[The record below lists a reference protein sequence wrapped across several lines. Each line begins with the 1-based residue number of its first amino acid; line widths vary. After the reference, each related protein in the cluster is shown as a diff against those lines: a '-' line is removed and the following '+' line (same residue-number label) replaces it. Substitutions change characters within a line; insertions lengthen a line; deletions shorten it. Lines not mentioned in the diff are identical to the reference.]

1 MTDDP
6 HQDGAAQEQALL
18 AQLDA
23 AERELNSLLAAFAL
37 ASNAD
42 ARHYQVF
49 IDALNALLGMLMAW
63 RPEAQRLQVQGR
75 PVFAQ
80 RLDELIRRG
89 AANLET
95 FTRLYAAMSAFE
107 VSRAQQV
114 ARTVNPYRGFPSGG
128 PQANRA
134 MIGNLCYWCGMD
146 LAGLAQP
153 VAVCPNCG
161 RLPVPPAAPD
171 LRPTAEP
178 AEDQYVR
185 AFVAPAGTDA
195 PVSAAPLLLHTNYEV
210 LCSIGPPDVRSVL
223 PAEAATFP
231 RQLLPAGDL
240 ELRAVL
246 QVEGTTRV
254 EVATLKLPGAD
265 GASNWVRLPLPVADA
280 PTTIVAELA
289 IYYEVVAVYVQ
300 VLTLPVGGPVTAG
313 GPSAHKIYQ
322 LSKSLAD
329 LGRLSD
335 RHASVVLAN
344 QACTSS
350 ILVNGLTFAPNAF
363 AIAQNAAD
371 NAVKVARLRMY
382 DIHFRP
388 AGAGQEISRYAT
400 SDTNN
405 VPRHGKT
412 RAEFMA
418 DLVQLASAGRDL
430 YDALFRDNIVAG
442 TLADLVRSEAG
453 ARDRIPVI
461 QVVDLSLGHLPIPWA
476 LLYDL
481 PFSGSGQYEPCP
493 SINDF
498 GPGSEAPGEF
508 PLRCPYED
516 RHRDTDG
523 RWRNAQLCPWGFW
536 GLSAVL
542 EHPPYVDRTLEGCV
556 SDAYPAQPYTFLMAI
571 GSDLDGQLRN
581 DHVSALDREIS
592 VKWNRP
598 PIRIAQD
605 LESQLAAENMD
616 VVYFYCHCDYHEDAP
631 GIGLKPYLRFNKAE
645 QVAPSDISAW
655 ALSSSWPIPHWPDR
669 HPLVVINGCR
679 TLELQSGS
687 LGDFVDAFANRAGA
701 AGVLGTEITIDQ
713 GVASWA
719 MELFFTALWKGAT
732 VGTALRQTRW
742 AMFARGN
749 LMGFAYT
756 PYCLANLALRRSE
769 SAGKAA

>member
-1 MTDDP
+1 MTHDP
-6 HQDGAAQEQALL
+6 HQDVAAQEKALL

-23 AERELNSLLAAFAL
+23 AERELNTQLAAFAL
-37 ASNAD
+37 ARYAD
-42 ARHYQVF
+42 AQQFQGF
-49 IDALNALLGMLMAW
+49 INALNALLGRLMAL
-63 RPEAQRLQVQGR
+63 RPEAQKLRQQGR
-75 PVFAQ
+75 LVFAQ
-80 RLDELIRRG
+80 RLDDLLKRLTS
-89 AANLET
+89 NVET
-95 FTRLYAAMSAFE
+95 FTQLYTAESAFE
-107 VSRAQQV
+107 VRGE
-114 ARTVNPYRGFPSGG
+114 PYRRFPSSGT
-128 PQANRA
+128 QAYRD
-134 MIGNLCYWCGMD
+134 MKGNQCYWCGLD
-146 LAGLAQP
+146 LTGLPQP
-153 VAVCPNCG
+153 AVICPNCG
-161 RLPVPPAAPD
+161 RPPYPAAAPD
-171 LRPTAEP
+171 LRQAAKP
-178 AEDQYVR
+178 AADQYVR
-185 AFVAPAGTDA
+185 AFVALAGTDV
-195 PVSAAPLLLHTNYEV
+195 PVSATPLLLHTSYEV

-223 PAEAATFP
+223 PAEDAKFP
-231 RQLLPAGDL
+231 RTLLPAGDL

-246 QVEGTTRV
+246 QVEGAARV
-254 EVATLKLPGAD
+254 EVGALKLPGAD

-280 PTTIVAELA
+280 PTTIHAELA
-289 IYYEVVAVYVQ
+289 IYYEVVAVHVQ
-300 VLTLPVGGPVTAG
+300 VLILPVGGPVTAG

-329 LGRLSD
+329 LGRLGD
-335 RHASVVLAN
+335 RHASVVLSD
-344 QACTSS
+344 QADSS
-350 ILVNGLTFAPNAF
+350 TILVNGLTFAPNAF

-388 AGAGQEISRYAT
+388 AGADREISRYAAG
-400 SDTNN
+400 DTHD

-412 RAEFMA
+412 RAEFVA
-418 DLVQLASAGRDL
+418 DLARLASAGRDL
-430 YDALFRDNIVAG
+430 YDALFRDNVVAG

-453 ARDRIPVI
+453 ARERVPVI
-461 QVVDLSLGHLPIPWA
+461 QVVDLSLGHLPVPWA

-481 PFSGSGQYEPCP
+481 PLSGSGHYEPCP
-493 SINDF
+493 SIDDF
-498 GPGSEAPGEF
+498 GPGSQAPGEI

-523 RWRNAQLCPWGFW
+523 RWRNSQLCPWGFW

-542 EHPPYVDRTLEGCV
+542 EHPPYVDRALEGFV
-556 SDAYPAQPYTFLMAI
+556 SDAYPAQPYAFLMAI
-571 GSDLDGQLRN
+571 GSDLDGRLRD
-581 DHVSALDREIS
+581 DHLGALDREIS
-592 VKWNRP
+592 VRWNRP

-605 LESQLAAENMD
+605 LESELAAENMD
-616 VVYFYCHCDYHEDAP
+616 VVYFYCHCDYREDAP
-631 GIGLKPYLRFNKAE
+631 GIGLKPYLRFNETE

-655 ALSSSWPIPHWPDR
+655 ALSSSWPNPHWPDR

-719 MELFFTALWKGAT
+719 MELFFTALSRGAT

-756 PYCLANLALRRSE
+756 PYCLANLALRRGE
-769 SAGKAA
+769 SAGRAA